1 LLIGNFMKTTLHG
14 EFGEG
19 KLYPD
24 FSPYVAKYADNG
36 KAKTRNELKQ
46 YFADY
51 RGRDMVGFLR
61 AQVEAH
67 CVRPLQTQS
76 AELLRTLL
84 PADSAAFR
92 TAKEAFWKV
101 RRALL

>member
-1 LLIGNFMKTTLHG
+1 MKT
-14 EFGEG
+14 
-19 KLYPD
+19 
-24 FSPYVAKYADNG
+24 
-36 KAKTRNELKQ
+36 

-51 RGRDMVGFLR
+51 RNRDPVGFLR
-61 AQVEAH
+61 AKVEAH

-92 TAKEAFWKV
+92 AAKETFWKV
-101 RRALL
+101 RRAIL